1 MSVFVRSAV
10 AAALAA
16 GAMLTAA
23 PAAFADDPPPPP
35 PPPNCSVGDMTG
47 IMSGVSASMSA
58 YMFTH
63 PPVNAFFTRQPP
75 PGTMYAARAA
85 AQAAFEELLRAA
97 IDLRGTVTG
106 EHGVGLLKRGGMQ
119 RELPLGVRAMQHAVK
134 RALDPLDLFNPGK
147 VIGDDP
153 DF

>member
-63 PPVNAFFTRQPP
+63 PPVNAFFTSLKGQPKEQRTEQISSYLDANPQVRNELTAIRQP
-75 PGTMYAARAA
+75 MMDFRARC
-85 AQAAFEELLRAA
+85 
-97 IDLRGTVTG
+97 
-106 EHGVGLLKRGGMQ
+106 GV
-119 RELPLGVRAMQHAVK
+119 PLT
-134 RALDPLDLFNPGK
+134 D
-147 VIGDDP
+147 
-153 DF
+153 